1 MQGREHDPVI
11 VASIWLGGLHASR
24 AMKAKK
30 RKPVLR
36 PCPHCGQPFAVDPR
50 VGKLHRYCSTPAC
63 AKASHTMANA
73 KWLEKWKLEH
83 EGKPYFTGSENCTH
97 VRHWRAVTPKYWRR
111 LKRAQRAKRPQFRL
125 VHYLLSAMRFVALHL
140 PRERAGFPG
149 EFRRGHQGA
158 SSGRTK
164 SHGLWPEAAG
174 GDGEPERERLA
185 GHPCPAGFS
194 RESKVAELL
203 LRRAQ
208 FCAIAFAAP

>member
-1 MQGREHDPVI
+1 MQGREHDQV
-11 VASIWLGGLHASR
+11 VASIWLGGLLASR

-36 PCPHCGQPFAVDPR
+36 HCAHCEQLFAVDPR

-125 VHYLLSAMRFVALHL
+125 IQYRLSAMRLVALQDTIDTFFTLGTDLLARL
-140 PRERAGFPG
+140 P
-149 EFRRGHQGA
+149 
-158 SSGRTK
+158 
-164 SHGLWPEAAG
+164 G
-174 GDGEPERERLA
+174 GVG
-185 GHPCPAGFS
+185 
-194 RESKVAELL
+194 VALQDSMARK
-203 LRRAQ
+203 LRRARLRGHEILRI
-208 FCAIAFAAP
+208 IAEESTR

>member
-97 VRHWRAVTPKYWRR
+97 VRHWRAVTPKYWQR
-111 LKRAQRAKRPQFRL
+111 LKRAKRAKRPQFRL
-125 VHYLLSAMRFVALHL
+125 IQYRLSAMRFVALQDTFDTFFTLGTDLLARL
-140 PRERAGFPG
+140 P
-149 EFRRGHQGA
+149 
-158 SSGRTK
+158 
-164 SHGLWPEAAG
+164 G
-174 GDGEPERERLA
+174 GVG
-185 GHPCPAGFS
+185 
-194 RESKVAELL
+194 VALQDTMARK
-203 LRRAQ
+203 LRRARLRGHEILRI
-208 FCAIAFAAP
+208 IAEESTR